1 MNDNK
6 KSNTNYKSFLKKWF
20 FPPTFSILFYPV
32 YPLLWFWL
40 IHEMDRNLD
49 NFINYSI
56 NFVVIYSIL
65 YLADTNDGRFARF
78 HYYLEATE
86 KWKAR
91 SIVGL
96 IFILW
101 LILISFTHSNFPV
114 VKI

>member
-1 MNDNK
+1 MKQKSVK
-6 KSNTNYKSFLKKWF
+6 KNKSFIRKWF

-32 YPLLWFWL
+32 YLLLWFWL
-40 IHEMDRNLD
+40 IHEMDRNID

-56 NFVVIYSIL
+56 NMFAMYSVF
-65 YLADTNDGRFARF
+65 YLGMDGEDGRFTKF
-78 HYYLEATE
+78 HYFMDTTE

-91 SIVGL
+91 SIMGL

-114 VKI
+114 VQI